1 MNKVRI
7 VKRTNVDG
15 VITYI
20 IQQKHFIFRWWWVDA
35 WVNNVVDTK
44 CEFSSLEELE
54 NHLCYFDG
62 SKTKQEILITFKQQ
76 EQ

>member
-1 MNKVRI
+1 MKKVRI

-35 WVNNVVDTK
+35 WVNNAVDTK
-44 CEFSSLEELE
+44 CEFSSLEEAKRQ
-54 NHLCYFDG
+54 LCYFNG
-62 SKTKQEILITFKQQ
+62 SKAVIEVQNI
-76 EQ
+76 

>member
-1 MNKVRI
+1 MKEVRI

-35 WVNNVVDTK
+35 WVNNSVDTK
-44 CEFSSLEELE
+44 CEFYSLEELE

-62 SKTKQEILITFKQQ
+62 SKTKQEILITFKS
-76 EQ
+76 E

>member
-35 WVNNVVDTK
+35 WVNHSVSTID
-44 CEFSSLEELE
+44 CFSTLEELE

-62 SKTKQEILITFKQQ
+62 SKTKQEILITFKS
-76 EQ
+76 E

>member
-35 WVNNVVDTK
+35 WVNNAVDAK
-44 CEFSSLEELE
+44 CKFSSLEEAKCNLY
-54 NHLCYFDG
+54 YFNG
-62 SKTKQEILITFKQQ
+62 SKAVIEVQNI
-76 EQ
+76 

>member
-1 MNKVRI
+1 MKKVRI

-35 WVNNVVDTK
+35 WVNISVYTN
-44 CEFSSLEELE
+44 CEYSSLEEAKR
-54 NHLCYFDG
+54 HLCYFNG
-62 SKTKQEILITFKQQ
+62 SKAVIEVQNL
-76 EQ
+76 